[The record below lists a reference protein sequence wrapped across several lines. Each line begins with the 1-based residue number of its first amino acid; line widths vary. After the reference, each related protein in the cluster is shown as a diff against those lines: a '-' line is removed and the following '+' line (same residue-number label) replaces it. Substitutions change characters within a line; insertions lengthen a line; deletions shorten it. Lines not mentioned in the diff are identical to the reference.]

1 MDQEIRLLAFDLGA
15 SSGRAMLGRFDGQ
28 TIRLEELHRFSNDPV
43 MLGETLYWD
52 LPRLVHEIKQGLLL
66 AKPHAPISSMAIDTW
81 GVDFGL
87 IDEHGYLLDQPVHY
101 RDRRTETVMP
111 DVFAVISGDE
121 LYRHTG
127 IQLMN
132 INTIFQLAA
141 LRRDRP
147 DLLERADQLLLMPDL
162 LLYLL
167 TGIRQSEYTM
177 ASTTQLLDANQRDW
191 DWNLIDRLGL
201 RARLFAPIRHPGVA
215 AGTLSP
221 AICAELGIDAITVMT
236 GASHDTAAAVV
247 SIPAT
252 TSDFI
257 YISSGTWS
265 LMGIETEAPVIND
278 QTRQYNFTN
287 EGGFAR
293 TTRLLKNIMGLWLI
307 QESRRQWIRD
317 GAEVSYAD
325 IEREALASPPFRSLI
340 DPDDASLA
348 APGDMPERIRTLCR
362 DSGQPVPRSRGE
374 VARCIYESL
383 ALKYRITLEQIEQIS
398 GKSYRQLHIVGGG
411 TRDGL
416 LSQFTA
422 NATACAVIAGPA
434 EATALGNM
442 AVQLMAGGHLKDLK
456 AARAVAA
463 ASCELKTYQP
473 QEQPAWRSALDSYRQ
488 RYGGI
493 CATI

>member
-15 SSGRAMLGRFDGQ
+15 SSGRTMLGRFDGR

-43 MLGETLYWD
+43 RLGGTLYWD
-52 LPRLVHEIKQGLLL
+52 LLRLVHEIKQGLLL

-87 IDEHGYLLDQPVHY
+87 VDEQGHLLDQPVHY
-101 RDRRTETVMP
+101 RDRRTEHIMP
-111 DVFAVISGDE
+111 DVFSTISADE
-121 LYRHTG
+121 LYQRTG
-127 IQLMN
+127 IQLMA

-147 DLLERADQLLLMPDL
+147 GLLEQADQLLLMPDL
-162 LLYLL
+162 LLYQL

-191 DWNLIDRLGL
+191 DWNLIERLGL
-201 RARLFAPIRHPGVA
+201 NPRLFAPIRHPGAVA
-215 AGTLSP
+215 GPLSP
-221 AICAELGIDAITVMT
+221 AVCEELGMEAIPVMT

-252 TSDFI
+252 TAEFI

-265 LMGIETEAPVIND
+265 LMGIETDHPVIN
-278 QTRQYNFTN
+278 QKTRQYNFTN
-287 EGGFAR
+287 EGGYGR

-307 QESRRQWIRD
+307 QESRRQWIRE
-317 GAEVSYAD
+317 GESVSYAE
-325 IEREALASPPFRSLI
+325 IEHEALDSPPFRSLI

-348 APGDMPERIRTLCR
+348 APGDLPERIRTLCR

-374 VARCIYESL
+374 IARCIYESL
-383 ALKYRITLEQIEQIS
+383 ALKYRLTLEQIEQIS
-398 GKSYRQLHIVGGG
+398 GKTYRQLHIVGGG

-422 NATACAVIAGPA
+422 NATACDVITGPT

-442 AVQLMAGGHLKDLK
+442 AVQLLAAGQLRDLR
-456 AARAVAA
+456 AARSVAA

-473 QEQPAWRSALDSYRQ
+473 RDQAAWQTALDTYR
-488 RYGGI
+488 RRFREM
-493 CATI
+493 